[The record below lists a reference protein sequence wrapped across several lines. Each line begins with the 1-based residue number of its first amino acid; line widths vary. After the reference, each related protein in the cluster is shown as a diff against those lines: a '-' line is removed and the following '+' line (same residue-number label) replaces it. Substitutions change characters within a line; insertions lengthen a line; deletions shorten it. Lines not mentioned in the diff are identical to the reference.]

1 MIPHEYIEEL
11 TRRTDIVDLVGSYVQ
26 LKRKGRLYGGLCPFH
41 SEKTPSFYVYPDTQ
55 SFYCF
60 GCGAGG
66 DAITFAKKINSISYG
81 EAVKLLAG
89 RAGMPE
95 PQEDDKTGRMRSRIL
110 SMNKEAARFF
120 HACLNS
126 TVEEAYWRRRG
137 LDDKTIV
144 RFGLG
149 YAPNDGQALYQF
161 LRDKGYN
168 QQELDASGL
177 FKRSQSGRIY
187 CLFWKR
193 VMTPIFDL
201 RGNIIA
207 FGGRVL
213 DDSKPKY
220 VNSPET
226 LVYHKSET
234 VFALQIAKKSAS
246 RRFVLCEGYMDVI
259 SMQQAGIDTAVCAC
273 GTALT
278 PEQVRLISEYAE
290 EVILSYDSDEA
301 GQKATLRSLEL
312 FRNSP
317 VRVGVLQIPGAKD
330 PDEYIKKYGAERF
343 QALLDGVG
351 NALDFRLKRLRDQY
365 DLKQDAQRLE
375 YVREAVDM
383 LAERSNPTEQE
394 VYAGRLAEETNIS
407 KTAIMTQLAAA
418 VKKAGNKRRR
428 DQNRARL
435 HSGEM
440 NRISVPYSAG
450 GSQALG
456 VASAKIEGRLRT
468 PEYVAAAVSACLA
481 GREGRAYDRDLLKN
495 AFSRSGFTSGYLDGK
510 IDGTMFG
517 VRSEA
522 DAELTKKTLPALREL
537 YRRERSRVPVRMKLE
552 IEGGGEKL
560 TVTDDEG
567 NRAFAYGDAEPQ
579 PARTDPTESL
589 QRSLSKTGGTPFAVE
604 KIDVEMDGGPWFV
617 PGSAVNEL
625 RRTALEGLQQK
636 REVLHPWPVNDVTLP
651 PLPLRT
657 LPPHRTLRAR
667 FEHWD
672 QVPERALSGIEYLI
686 LPIAQ
691 ADRVPR
697 EWRSK
702 TILELP
708 RVMFGALEADT
719 ARRIAA
725 TQDAGFAGYE
735 AGNIAHLR
743 LCRGLPLSGGFGLNV
758 TNDLSA
764 QFYADHGLD
773 SILILPEVKDSD
785 ISTIAPTKNGKPV
798 PTGVLIYG
806 HMPLMVTRACPLQNI
821 HDCTHCD
828 KTGVLTDRKAK
839 KFPVRCGMGVR
850 TIYNP
855 VPIYMGDKPGA
866 LTVDYGVAYFTLETR
881 EEAAAILDAIR
892 QHAPFEGDFTRGLYF
907 KGTN

>member
-11 TRRTDIVDLVGSYVQ
+11 TRRTDIVELVGSYVQ

-41 SEKTPSFYVYPDTQ
+41 SEKSPSFYVYPDTQ

-66 DAITFAKKINSISYG
+66 DAITFAKKINSIDYP
-81 EAVKLLAG
+81 EAVKMLAA

-126 TVEEAYWRRRG
+126 TVEEARQARAYWRRRG

-177 FKRSQSGRIY
+177 FKRSSSGRIY

-226 LVYHKSET
+226 LVYHKSDT
-234 VFALQIAKKSAS
+234 VFALQIAKRSAS

-278 PEQVRLISEYAE
+278 PDQVRLISEYAD

-317 VRVGVLQIPGAKD
+317 VKVGVLQIPGAKD

-343 QALLDGVG
+343 KALLDGVG
-351 NALDFRLKRLRDQY
+351 NALDFRLGRLRSQY
-365 DLKQDAQRLE
+365 DLSQDAQRLE
-375 YVREAVDM
+375 YVKQAVDL
-383 LAERSNPTEQE
+383 LAQRSSPTEQE

-407 KTAIMTQLAAA
+407 KVAIMTQLGTA
-418 VKKAGNKRRR
+418 VKKAGSKRRR
-428 DQNRARL
+428 EHDRQVLR
-435 HSGEM
+435 SGEM
-440 NRISVPYSAG
+440 DQIKVSYTAG

-456 VASAKIEGRLRT
+456 I
-468 PEYVAAAVSACLA
+468 VSAQQ
-481 GREGRAYDRDLLKN
+481 R
-495 AFSRSGFTSGYLDGK
+495 
-510 IDGTMFG
+510 
-517 VRSEA
+517 
-522 DAELTKKTLPALREL
+522 LPVCWRP
-537 YRRERSRVPVRMKLE
+537 SC
-552 IEGGGEKL
+552 
-560 TVTDDEG
+560 G
-567 NRAFAYGDAEPQ
+567 NR
-579 PARTDPTESL
+579 SIWIW
-589 QRSLSKTGGTPFAVE
+589 S
-604 KIDVEMDGGPWFV
+604 
-617 PGSAVNEL
+617 
-625 RRTALEGLQQK
+625 
-636 REVLHPWPVNDVTLP
+636 
-651 PLPLRT
+651 
-657 LPPHRTLRAR
+657 
-667 FEHWD
+667 
-672 QVPERALSGIEYLI
+672 
-686 LPIAQ
+686 
-691 ADRVPR
+691 
-697 EWRSK
+697 
-702 TILELP
+702 
-708 RVMFGALEADT
+708 
-719 ARRIAA
+719 RI
-725 TQDAGFAGYE
+725 
-735 AGNIAHLR
+735 
-743 LCRGLPLSGGFGLNV
+743 S
-758 TNDLSA
+758 
-764 QFYADHGLD
+764 
-773 SILILPEVKDSD
+773 
-785 ISTIAPTKNGKPV
+785 
-798 PTGVLIYG
+798 
-806 HMPLMVTRACPLQNI
+806 
-821 HDCTHCD
+821 
-828 KTGVLTDRKAK
+828 
-839 KFPVRCGMGVR
+839 
-850 TIYNP
+850 
-855 VPIYMGDKPGA
+855 
-866 LTVDYGVAYFTLETR
+866 
-881 EEAAAILDAIR
+881 
-892 QHAPFEGDFTRGLYF
+892 
-907 KGTN
+907 

>member
-11 TRRTDIVDLVGSYVQ
+11 TRRTDIVELVGSYVQ

-41 SEKTPSFYVYPDTQ
+41 SEKSPSFYVYPDTQ

-66 DAITFAKKINSISYG
+66 DAITFAKKINSIDYP
-81 EAVKLLAG
+81 EAVKMLAA

-126 TVEEAYWRRRG
+126 TVEEARQARAYWRRRG

-177 FKRSQSGRIY
+177 FKRSPSGRIY

-226 LVYHKSET
+226 LVYHKSDT
-234 VFALQIAKKSAS
+234 VFALQIAKRSAS

-278 PEQVRLISEYAE
+278 PDQVRLISEYAD

-317 VRVGVLQIPGAKD
+317 VKVGVLQIPGAKD

-343 QALLDGVG
+343 KALLDGVG
-351 NALDFRLKRLRDQY
+351 NALDFRLGRLRSQY
-365 DLKQDAQRLE
+365 DLSQDAQRLE
-375 YVREAVDM
+375 YVKQAVDL
-383 LAERSNPTEQE
+383 LAERSSPTEQE

-407 KTAIMTQLAAA
+407 KTAIMTQLGTA
-418 VKKAGNKRRR
+418 VKKAGSKRRR
-428 DQNRARL
+428 EHDRQVLRA
-435 HSGEM
+435 GEM
-440 NRISVPYSAG
+440 DQIKVSYTAG

-456 VASAKIEGRLRT
+456 I
-468 PEYVAAAVSACLA
+468 VSAQQRLLA
-481 GREGRAYDRDLLKN
+481 AILREPR
-495 AFSRSGFTSGYLDGK
+495 YLDLVQGQL
-510 IDGTMFG
+510 T
-517 VRSEA
+517 
-522 DAELTKKTLPALREL
+522 AEQFIQPQQKEL
-537 YRRERSRVPVRMKLE
+537 YQAMVDCRQQGVD
-552 IEGGGEKL
+552 I
-560 TVTDDEG
+560 
-567 NRAFAYGDAEPQ
+567 
-579 PARTDPTESL
+579 SL
-589 QRSLSKTGGTPFAVE
+589 A
-604 KIDVEMDGGPWFV
+604 
-617 PGSAVNEL
+617 
-625 RRTALEGLQQK
+625 
-636 REVLHPWPVNDVTLP
+636 
-651 PLPLRT
+651 
-657 LPPHRTLRAR
+657 TLRA
-667 FEHWD
+667 FVSE
-672 QVPERALSGIEYLI
+672 EALNELSHLAAQYSDVNCTPDDIRLYL
-686 LPIAQ
+686 
-691 ADRVPR
+691 D
-697 EWRSK
+697 
-702 TILELP
+702 
-708 RVMFGALEADT
+708 
-719 ARRIAA
+719 RIA
-725 TQDAGFAGYE
+725 
-735 AGNIAHLR
+735 
-743 LCRGLPLSGGFGLNV
+743 RGMPVASKAASMTNEELSSYFQSMREKKQGLV
-758 TNDLSA
+758 
-764 QFYADHGLD
+764 
-773 SILILPEVKDSD
+773 
-785 ISTIAPTKNGKPV
+785 
-798 PTGVLIYG
+798 
-806 HMPLMVTRACPLQNI
+806 C
-821 HDCTHCD
+821 
-828 KTGVLTDRKAK
+828 
-839 KFPVRCGMGVR
+839 
-850 TIYNP
+850 
-855 VPIYMGDKPGA
+855 
-866 LTVDYGVAYFTLETR
+866 
-881 EEAAAILDAIR
+881 EE
-892 QHAPFEGDFTRGLYF
+892 E
-907 KGTN
+907 

>member
-11 TRRTDIVDLVGSYVQ
+11 TRRTDIVELVGSYVQ

-41 SEKTPSFYVYPDTQ
+41 SEKSPSFYVYPDTQ

-66 DAITFAKKINSISYG
+66 DAITFAKKINSIDYP
-81 EAVKLLAG
+81 EAVKMLAA

-126 TVEEAYWRRRG
+126 TVEEARQARAYWRRRG

-177 FKRSQSGRIY
+177 FKRSPSGRIY

-234 VFALQIAKKSAS
+234 VFALQIAKRSAS

-278 PEQVRLISEYAE
+278 PDQVRLISEYAD

-317 VRVGVLQIPGAKD
+317 VKVGVLQIPGAKD

-351 NALDFRLKRLRDQY
+351 NALDFRLGRLKDQY
-365 DLKQDAQRLE
+365 DLAQDAQRLE
-375 YVREAVDM
+375 YVKEAVDL
-383 LAERSNPTEQE
+383 LAQRSSPTEQE

-407 KTAIMTQLAAA
+407 KAAIMTQLGTA
-418 VKKAGNKRRR
+418 VKKAGSKRRR
-428 DQNRARL
+428 EHDRQVLR
-435 HSGEM
+435 SGEM
-440 NRISVPYSAG
+440 DQIKVSYTAG

-456 VASAKIEGRLRT
+456 IVSAQQRLLAAILREPRYLDLVQGRLT
-468 PEYVAAAVSACLA
+468 A
-481 GREGRAYDRDLLKN
+481 DRFIQPQQK
-495 AFSRSGFTSGYLDGK
+495 
-510 IDGTMFG
+510 
-517 VRSEA
+517 
-522 DAELTKKTLPALREL
+522 EL
-537 YRRERSRVPVRMKLE
+537 YQAMVDCCQQGVD
-552 IEGGGEKL
+552 I
-560 TVTDDEG
+560 
-567 NRAFAYGDAEPQ
+567 
-579 PARTDPTESL
+579 SL
-589 QRSLSKTGGTPFAVE
+589 A
-604 KIDVEMDGGPWFV
+604 
-617 PGSAVNEL
+617 
-625 RRTALEGLQQK
+625 
-636 REVLHPWPVNDVTLP
+636 
-651 PLPLRT
+651 
-657 LPPHRTLRAR
+657 TLRA
-667 FEHWD
+667 FVSE
-672 QVPERALSGIEYLI
+672 EALNELSHLAAQYSDVNCTPDDIRLYL
-686 LPIAQ
+686 
-691 ADRVPR
+691 D
-697 EWRSK
+697 
-702 TILELP
+702 
-708 RVMFGALEADT
+708 
-719 ARRIAA
+719 RIA
-725 TQDAGFAGYE
+725 
-735 AGNIAHLR
+735 
-743 LCRGLPLSGGFGLNV
+743 RGMPVASKAASMTNEELSSYFQSMREKKQGLV
-758 TNDLSA
+758 
-764 QFYADHGLD
+764 
-773 SILILPEVKDSD
+773 
-785 ISTIAPTKNGKPV
+785 
-798 PTGVLIYG
+798 
-806 HMPLMVTRACPLQNI
+806 C
-821 HDCTHCD
+821 
-828 KTGVLTDRKAK
+828 
-839 KFPVRCGMGVR
+839 
-850 TIYNP
+850 
-855 VPIYMGDKPGA
+855 
-866 LTVDYGVAYFTLETR
+866 
-881 EEAAAILDAIR
+881 EE
-892 QHAPFEGDFTRGLYF
+892 E
-907 KGTN
+907 

>member
-11 TRRTDIVDLVGSYVQ
+11 TRRTDIVELVGSYVQ

-41 SEKTPSFYVYPDTQ
+41 SEKSPSFYVYPDTQ

-66 DAITFAKKINSISYG
+66 DAITFAKKINSIDYP
-81 EAVKLLAG
+81 EAVKMLAA

-126 TVEEAYWRRRG
+126 TVEEARQARAYWRRRG

-177 FKRSQSGRIY
+177 FKRSPSGRIY

-226 LVYHKSET
+226 LVYHKSDT
-234 VFALQIAKKSAS
+234 VFALQIAKRSAS

-278 PEQVRLISEYAE
+278 PDQVRLISEYAD

-317 VRVGVLQIPGAKD
+317 VKVGVLQIPGAKD

-351 NALDFRLKRLRDQY
+351 NALDFRLGRLKDQY
-365 DLKQDAQRLE
+365 DLAQDAQRLE
-375 YVREAVDM
+375 YVKEAVDL
-383 LAERSNPTEQE
+383 LAQRSSPTEQE

-407 KTAIMTQLAAA
+407 KAAIMTQLGTA
-418 VKKAGNKRRR
+418 VKKAGSKRRR
-428 DQNRARL
+428 EHDRQVLR
-435 HSGEM
+435 SGEM
-440 NRISVPYSAG
+440 DQIKVSYTAG

-456 VASAKIEGRLRT
+456 IVSAQQRLLAAILREPRYLDLVQGRLT
-468 PEYVAAAVSACLA
+468 A
-481 GREGRAYDRDLLKN
+481 DRFIQPQQK
-495 AFSRSGFTSGYLDGK
+495 
-510 IDGTMFG
+510 
-517 VRSEA
+517 
-522 DAELTKKTLPALREL
+522 EL
-537 YRRERSRVPVRMKLE
+537 YQAMVDCCQQGVD
-552 IEGGGEKL
+552 I
-560 TVTDDEG
+560 
-567 NRAFAYGDAEPQ
+567 
-579 PARTDPTESL
+579 SL
-589 QRSLSKTGGTPFAVE
+589 A
-604 KIDVEMDGGPWFV
+604 
-617 PGSAVNEL
+617 
-625 RRTALEGLQQK
+625 
-636 REVLHPWPVNDVTLP
+636 
-651 PLPLRT
+651 
-657 LPPHRTLRAR
+657 TLRA
-667 FEHWD
+667 FVSE
-672 QVPERALSGIEYLI
+672 EALNELSHLAAQYSDVNCTPDDIRLYL
-686 LPIAQ
+686 
-691 ADRVPR
+691 D
-697 EWRSK
+697 
-702 TILELP
+702 
-708 RVMFGALEADT
+708 
-719 ARRIAA
+719 RIA
-725 TQDAGFAGYE
+725 
-735 AGNIAHLR
+735 
-743 LCRGLPLSGGFGLNV
+743 RGMPVASKAASMTNEELSSYFQSMREKKQGLV
-758 TNDLSA
+758 
-764 QFYADHGLD
+764 
-773 SILILPEVKDSD
+773 
-785 ISTIAPTKNGKPV
+785 
-798 PTGVLIYG
+798 
-806 HMPLMVTRACPLQNI
+806 C
-821 HDCTHCD
+821 
-828 KTGVLTDRKAK
+828 
-839 KFPVRCGMGVR
+839 
-850 TIYNP
+850 
-855 VPIYMGDKPGA
+855 
-866 LTVDYGVAYFTLETR
+866 
-881 EEAAAILDAIR
+881 EE
-892 QHAPFEGDFTRGLYF
+892 E
-907 KGTN
+907 